1 MALTVAFSPEDD
13 SSKVKP
19 LCCSSYIFKPVKS
32 TFLFIYEAVNQCQFE
47 ENVFQGTDTID
58 LQVGSALE
66 WEENSSRIG
75 NNT

>member
-1 MALTVAFSPEDD
+1 M
-13 SSKVKP
+13 
-19 LCCSSYIFKPVKS
+19 KS

-75 NNT
+75 NNTGTENNNHC